1 MNLDHRIIYATHV
14 FLVAPLLWHV
24 STNRYTA
31 DDRLFTLLKVLAVL
45 IILHHGQKLYQLH
58 SSKDNFNELNN
69 YISEDEDEFDS
80 DDDQ

>member
-1 MNLDHRIIYATHV
+1 MNLDHRIVYATHV
-14 FLVAPLLWHV
+14 FLVAPLLWHI

-45 IILHHGQKLYQLH
+45 IIIHHGQKLYQLH

-69 YISEDEDEFDS
+69 YISDDEFDS